1 MTSGEVLAEHVE
13 AAVAAPP
20 PVKRP
25 EVIHS
30 VSWGV
35 TGHTLR
41 RCADLAGLEDP
52 NLVAQAVMTNLRL
65 VDQSGEWPTP
75 LGRSQPLR
83 MRELSLAIPVDVHT
97 TSGMVPGHLA
107 VKMLGAFPRQHSPY
121 DPVSPTR
128 SMLTRQSRAVTSR
141 SPAALLAVLGFRL
154 AKNWPLNASTSGAD
168 AK

>member
-1 MTSGEVLAEHVE
+1 MTSGAVLAEHVE
-13 AAVAAPP
+13 AAVAARP

-35 TGHTLR
+35 TSRTLR

-52 NLVAQAVMTNLRL
+52 NLVAQAVMTNLGL

-75 LGRSQPLR
+75 LERSQPLR
-83 MRELSLAIPVDVHT
+83 MRGLALAIPVDMQT

-107 VKMLGAFPRQHSPY
+107 VKLLGAFPRQQSTWRPRQPDQVDA
-121 DPVSPTR
+121 DPPEPRGDV
-128 SMLTRQSRAVTSR
+128 
-141 SPAALLAVLGFRL
+141 
-154 AKNWPLNASTSGAD
+154 
-168 AK
+168 